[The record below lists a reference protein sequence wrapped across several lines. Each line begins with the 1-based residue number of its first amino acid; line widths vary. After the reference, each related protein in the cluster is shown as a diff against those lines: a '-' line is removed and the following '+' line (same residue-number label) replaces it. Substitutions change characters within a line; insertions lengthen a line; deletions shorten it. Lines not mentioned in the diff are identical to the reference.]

1 MTEINNSSG
10 EPKAAGKFRTGSKSS
25 ISPCPLLS
33 SPHPHP
39 PSHSEQRLALFR
51 SQIHGIFFMR
61 GKTVLKLSSVAGKS
75 LSPVFC
81 WVISFRYWLPSLFPT
96 WTSVRRT
103 SHAQVALSHEGFSS
117 KTHPFWTTWDTMEAF
132 QKVFPICLLLLWKV
146 VVSLLCQSLSSARW
160 KMLYG

>member
-39 PSHSEQRLALFR
+39 PSHSEQRLALFP

-117 KTHPFWTTWDTMEAF
+117 KTHPFELHGTQWRLF
-132 QKVFPICLLLLWKV
+132 RRYFPFACFFCGKL
-146 VVSLLCQSLSSARW
+146 
-160 KMLYG
+160 